1 VIEPHRNP
9 ALALGRLSRSEREV
23 LELLAAGMRAREVAE
38 ATFRSLP
45 TIRTH
50 IRSIL
55 MKLDVSSQLEAVAL
69 MTHHSVTDTARDA
82 IAGELTELAAH
93 LDAER
98 RRALDEEPDTP
109 ARRQKIQHL
118 VARRRGVTQAHDQ
131 LAGAFLA
138 TPRPRAVPTE
148 EEPAS

>member
-1 VIEPHRNP
+1 VIDHSDDPER
-9 ALALGRLSRSEREV
+9 ALARLTPREREV
-23 LELLAAGMRAREVAE
+23 LELLATGMRAADVAE
-38 ATFRSLP
+38 HGWRSLP
-45 TIRTH
+45 TVRTQ

-55 MKLDVSSQLEAVAL
+55 VKLGVTSQLEAVAL
-69 MTHHSVTDTARDA
+69 MTHSITDAARDT
-82 IAGELTELAAH
+82 IAGELTELAAG

-98 RRALDEEPDTP
+98 RRVLAEEPDTP

-138 TPRPRAVPTE
+138 TPRPRAVPDE
-148 EEPAS
+148 ESAS